1 MSSLRKAVEVKGPGH
16 ALDTPGHTP
25 VTTASTTPGH
35 APVDATLAE
44 PKPKK
49 IRTLSID
56 ADIDDTIWEKTVE
69 RNAATK
75 VGKDDFSTMEG
86 IEKLLDEHIQDFM
99 KILGGDWPDMPK
111 EITVATVCTGSAQD
125 TLTLV
130 AFQRAFAKRK
140 MQGIKFRYLYN
151 CENAGA
157 LRRQW
162 KNSVHKF
169 FEDDLNPPGPA
180 GVDASCLPCNF
191 EDMTEL
197 WRGTA
202 KCRTHKNGKSP
213 GMCPVPR
220 CDILICSSESGNANP
235 QVKQPG
241 ISAIKGGKRWGGK
254 MWGGVQSNVSQ
265 LVQSCEGT

>member
-16 ALDTPGHTP
+16 ALVTPGHAP

-44 PKPKK
+44 PALKK

-56 ADIDDTIWEKTVE
+56 ADIDDIIWAKTVE

-99 KILGGDWPDMPK
+99 QILGGDWPDMPK

-151 CENAGA
+151 CENAENA
-157 LRRQW
+157 QTVSYTHLT
-162 KNSVHKF
+162 
-169 FEDDLNPPGPA
+169 
-180 GVDASCLPCNF
+180 LP
-191 EDMTEL
+191 TK
-197 WRGTA
+197 A
-202 KCRTHKNGKSP
+202 
-213 GMCPVPR
+213 
-220 CDILICSSESGNANP
+220 
-235 QVKQPG
+235 
-241 ISAIKGGKRWGGK
+241 
-254 MWGGVQSNVSQ
+254 
-265 LVQSCEGT
+265 